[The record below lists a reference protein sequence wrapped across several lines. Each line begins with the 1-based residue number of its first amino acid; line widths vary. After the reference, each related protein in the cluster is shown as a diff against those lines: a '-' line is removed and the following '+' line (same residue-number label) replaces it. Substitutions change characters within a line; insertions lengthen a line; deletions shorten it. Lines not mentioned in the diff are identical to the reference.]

1 MSMTT
6 PELPEQL
13 IEFLSPP
20 GLEDPVPYRASQA
33 VPEWLKGMQMQYI
46 GRDSDPVGTVKR
58 CTPFVDAITA
68 GYIIPLRRTVKI
80 TLSQDGEMQYESI
93 GDNEVVCYQD
103 PAAYRGS
110 PFEKSIVVQFRNS
123 WIIRTPPGYS
133 TLFLPVLN
141 RTDFPFDVLSGLVDT
156 DAFYREVDF
165 PAVCVMRP
173 GTQVV
178 LEQGTPLAQ
187 AIPIKREGWRAQTGN
202 WDLSRRLESEVD
214 FLVTSN
220 RYKRHHWQKK
230 EFR

>member
-1 MSMTT
+1 
-6 PELPEQL
+6 
-13 IEFLSPP
+13 
-20 GLEDPVPYRASQA
+20 
-33 VPEWLKGMQMQYI
+33 
-46 GRDSDPVGTVKR
+46 
-58 CTPFVDAITA
+58 
-68 GYIIPLRRTVKI
+68 
-80 TLSQDGEMQYESI
+80 
-93 GDNEVVCYQD
+93 
-103 PAAYRGS
+103 
-110 PFEKSIVVQFRNS
+110 
-123 WIIRTPPGYS
+123 
-133 TLFLPVLN
+133 
-141 RTDFPFDVLSGLVDT
+141 VDT
-156 DAFYREVDF
+156 DTFYREVDF